1 MAEAWLPVYLVY
13 PTGCLV
19 QAGQLNS
26 NGYGPHRK
34 TWEREVGPIPEGMD
48 LDHLCRNRWCINV
61 AHLEVTTR
69 QQNLARGKNKN
80 SSRSD
85 ETLCRSGLHEW
96 TDSNTFVDSHGKTRC
111 LACYTTYH
119 AIYREQTRARVRK

>member
-26 NGYGPHRK
+26 SGYGPHRK
-34 TWEREVGPIPEGMD
+34 AWEREGGPIPDGMD

-61 AHLEVTTR
+61 EHLEVTTR
-69 QQNLARGKNKN
+69 KVNLNRGKQ
-80 SSRSD
+80 SSRPV
-85 ETLCRSGLHEW
+85 ETLCRKGLHEW
-96 TDSNTFVDSHGKTRC
+96 TDDNTFVDSHGKTRC
-111 LACYTTYH
+111 RPCYVEYH
-119 AIYREQTRARVRK
+119 IQYREQTRARVRE